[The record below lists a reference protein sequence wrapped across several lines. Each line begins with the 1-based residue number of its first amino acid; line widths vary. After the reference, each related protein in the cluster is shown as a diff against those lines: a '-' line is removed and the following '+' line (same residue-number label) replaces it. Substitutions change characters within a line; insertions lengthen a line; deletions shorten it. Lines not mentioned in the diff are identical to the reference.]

1 MYYFNS
7 FLFNNLPKLFGLSEK
22 GVSEK
27 VYEKSY
33 MYKRKV
39 DNQGNILVHDIVM
52 VCNTFHISL
61 SNFIMSAPPE
71 NLLGNRF
78 KYVIPD
84 EDFKEVRFIPE
95 NLRWLYG
102 PQGLTKIPSLAEFS
116 RQSGI
121 SVTSIVRWQNPKIGG
136 CTVNWLIGI
145 CNRFG
150 IDIDVFMEDEN
161 EKLEKYA
168 ATETE
173 ISPRVWQEISELK
186 EAIRQY
192 RQERISLLDE
202 NRKLKARIKETELVA
217 EESTEYTY
225 ADRKVREWKANWGL
239 LENFHIVVGVSRR
252 KVIQDA
258 GMQNFS
264 ELFIEGNML
273 ITSLV
278 KLCNKYHISTRHIF
292 YRDNGIVPE
301 VNVYDYYRSDNW
313 KTVVFHPEYVNDFFG
328 KESVTGINRSELL
341 ERMNISEWKLRAWR
355 KENSTM
361 RIKDMLEICNRLEVT
376 PYYLISDQNR
386 MDISFGVTSA
396 EILLEEN
403 RMLRQQV
410 IRLKEK
416 LQKKNGEGFLP
427 LDE

>member
-27 VYEKSY
+27 VYGKSY

-39 DNQGNILVHDIVM
+39 DNQDNILVHDIVM

-186 EAIRQY
+186 EAIREY

-217 EESTEYTY
+217 EEATEYTY
-225 ADRKVREWKANWGL
+225 TDRKVRDWKANWGL
-239 LENFHIVVGVSRR
+239 LENFHIVVGVARR

>member
-27 VYEKSY
+27 VYGKSY

-39 DNQGNILVHDIVM
+39 DNQDNILVHDIVM
-52 VCNTFHISL
+52 VCNAFHISL

>member
-27 VYEKSY
+27 VYGKSY

-39 DNQGNILVHDIVM
+39 DNQDNILVHDIVM

-217 EESTEYTY
+217 EEATEYTY
-225 ADRKVREWKANWGL
+225 ADRKVREWKANWRL
-239 LENFHIVVGVSRR
+239 LENFHIVVGVPRR

-341 ERMNISEWKLRAWR
+341 ERMNISEWKLRACR

-361 RIKDMLEICNRLEVT
+361 RIKDMLEICNRLEVS
-376 PYYLISDQNR
+376 PYYLISDHNR
-386 MDISFGVTSA
+386 MDLSSGMTSA

>member
-27 VYEKSY
+27 VYGKSY

-39 DNQGNILVHDIVM
+39 DNQDNILVHDIVM

-102 PQGLTKIPSLAEFS
+102 PQGLTKIPSLAGFS

>member
-27 VYEKSY
+27 VYGKSY

-39 DNQGNILVHDIVM
+39 DNQYNILVHDIVM

-186 EAIRQY
+186 EAIREY

-202 NRKLKARIKETELVA
+202 NRKLKARIKETEIVA
-217 EESTEYTY
+217 EEATEYTY
-225 ADRKVREWKANWGL
+225 TDRKVREWKANWRL

-341 ERMNISEWKLRAWR
+341 SRMEVGEWKLRAWR

-361 RIKDMLEICNRLEVT
+361 RIKDMLEICNRLEVS
-376 PYYLISDQNR
+376 PYYLISDHNR
-386 MDISFGVTSA
+386 MDLSSGMTSA

>member
-27 VYEKSY
+27 VYGKSY

-39 DNQGNILVHDIVM
+39 DNQDNILVHDIVM

-313 KTVVFHPEYVNDFFG
+313 KTVVLHPEYVNDFFG
-328 KESVTGINRSELL
+328 KESVTGINRSELI

>member
-27 VYEKSY
+27 VYGKSY

-39 DNQGNILVHDIVM
+39 DNQDNILVHDIVM

-225 ADRKVREWKANWGL
+225 ADRKVRKWKANWGL

>member
-27 VYEKSY
+27 VYGKSY

-39 DNQGNILVHDIVM
+39 DNQDNILVHDIVM

-186 EAIRQY
+186 EAIREY

-202 NRKLKARIKETELVA
+202 NRKLKARIKETALVA
-217 EESTEYTY
+217 EEATEYTY
-225 ADRKVREWKANWGL
+225 TDRKVREWKANWGL

>member
-27 VYEKSY
+27 VYGKSY

-39 DNQGNILVHDIVM
+39 DNQDNILVHDIVM

-186 EAIRQY
+186 EAIREY

-217 EESTEYTY
+217 EEATEYTY
-225 ADRKVREWKANWGL
+225 TDRKVREWKANWRL
-239 LENFHIVVGVSRR
+239 LENFHIVVGVARR

>member
-27 VYEKSY
+27 IYGKVY
-33 MYKRKV
+33 MYKRKI
-39 DNQGNILVHDIVM
+39 DNQDNILVQDIVM

-61 SNFIMSAPPE
+61 SNFIMSVPPE

>member
-27 VYEKSY
+27 VYGKSY

-39 DNQGNILVHDIVM
+39 DNQDNILVHDIVM

-173 ISPRVWQEISELK
+173 ISPRVWQEISSSK
-186 EAIRQY
+186 
-192 RQERISLLDE
+192 
-202 NRKLKARIKETELVA
+202 
-217 EESTEYTY
+217 
-225 ADRKVREWKANWGL
+225 
-239 LENFHIVVGVSRR
+239 
-252 KVIQDA
+252 
-258 GMQNFS
+258 
-264 ELFIEGNML
+264 
-273 ITSLV
+273 
-278 KLCNKYHISTRHIF
+278 
-292 YRDNGIVPE
+292 
-301 VNVYDYYRSDNW
+301 
-313 KTVVFHPEYVNDFFG
+313 
-328 KESVTGINRSELL
+328 
-341 ERMNISEWKLRAWR
+341 
-355 KENSTM
+355 
-361 RIKDMLEICNRLEVT
+361 RL
-376 PYYLISDQNR
+376 
-386 MDISFGVTSA
+386 
-396 EILLEEN
+396 
-403 RMLRQQV
+403 
-410 IRLKEK
+410 
-416 LQKKNGEGFLP
+416 
-427 LDE
+427 

>member
-7 FLFNNLPKLFGLSEK
+7 FLFNNLPKLFGLSGK
-22 GVSEK
+22 DVSEK
-27 VYEKSY
+27 VYGKSY

-39 DNQGNILVHDIVM
+39 DNQDNILVHDIVM

-341 ERMNISEWKLRAWR
+341 SRMEVGEWKLRAWR

-361 RIKDMLEICNRLEVT
+361 RIKDMLEICNRLEVS
-376 PYYLISDQNR
+376 PYYLISDHNR
-386 MDISFGVTSA
+386 MDLSSGMTSA

>member
-27 VYEKSY
+27 VYGKSY

-39 DNQGNILVHDIVM
+39 DNQDNILVHDIVM

-278 KLCNKYHISTRHIF
+278 KLCNKYNISTRHIF

>member
-27 VYEKSY
+27 VYGKSY
-33 MYKRKV
+33 MYKRKA
-39 DNQGNILVHDIVM
+39 DNQDNILVQDIVM

-202 NRKLKARIKETELVA
+202 NRKLKARINETELVA

-239 LENFHIVVGVSRR
+239 LENFHIVVGVARR

-341 ERMNISEWKLRAWR
+341 SRMEVGEWKLRAWR

>member
-27 VYEKSY
+27 VYGKSY

-39 DNQGNILVHDIVM
+39 DNQDNILVHDIVM

-102 PQGLTKIPSLAEFS
+102 PQGLTRIPSLAEFS

-121 SVTSIVRWQNPKIGG
+121 SVTSIARWQNPKIGG

>member
-27 VYEKSY
+27 VYGKSY

-39 DNQGNILVHDIVM
+39 DNQDNILVHDIVM

-258 GMQNFS
+258 GMRNFS

>member
-27 VYEKSY
+27 VYGKSY

-39 DNQGNILVHDIVM
+39 DNQDNILVHDIVM

-173 ISPRVWQEISELK
+173 ISPRVWKEISELK
-186 EAIRQY
+186 EAIREY

-217 EESTEYTY
+217 EEATEYTY
-225 ADRKVREWKANWGL
+225 TDRKVREWKANWRL
-239 LENFHIVVGVSRR
+239 LENFHIVVGVARR

-361 RIKDMLEICNRLEVT
+361 RIKDMLEICNRLEVS
-376 PYYLISDQNR
+376 PYYLISDHNC
-386 MDISFGVTSA
+386 MDLSSGMTSA

-416 LQKKNGEGFLP
+416 LQKKNGEEFLP

>member
-27 VYEKSY
+27 VYGKSY

-39 DNQGNILVHDIVM
+39 DNQYNILVHDIVM

-186 EAIRQY
+186 EAIREY

-341 ERMNISEWKLRAWR
+341 SRMEVGEWKLRTWR

-361 RIKDMLEICNRLEVT
+361 RIKDMLEICNRLEVS
-376 PYYLISDQNR
+376 PYYLISDHNR
-386 MDISFGVTSA
+386 MDLSSGMTSA

>member
-27 VYEKSY
+27 VYRKSY

-39 DNQGNILVHDIVM
+39 DNQDNILVKDIVM

-116 RQSGI
+116 RQSEI

-186 EAIRQY
+186 ETIREY
-192 RQERISLLDE
+192 RQERISLMDE
-202 NRKLKARIKETELVA
+202 NRKLKARIKEADIVA
-217 EESTEYTY
+217 EERTEYICS
-225 ADRKVREWKANWGL
+225 DRKVREWKANWGL

>member
-27 VYEKSY
+27 VYGKSY

-39 DNQGNILVHDIVM
+39 DNQDNILVHDIVM

-168 ATETE
+168 TTETE

>member
-22 GVSEK
+22 DVSEK
-27 VYEKSY
+27 VYGKSY

-39 DNQGNILVHDIVM
+39 DNQDNILVHDIVM

-341 ERMNISEWKLRAWR
+341 SRMEVGEWKLRAWR

-361 RIKDMLEICNRLEVT
+361 RIKDMLEICNRLEVS
-376 PYYLISDQNR
+376 PYYLISDHNR
-386 MDISFGVTSA
+386 MDLSSGMTSA

>member
-27 VYEKSY
+27 VYGKSY

-39 DNQGNILVHDIVM
+39 DNQDNILVHDIVM

-95 NLRWLYG
+95 NLCWLYG

>member
-39 DNQGNILVHDIVM
+39 DNQDNILVHDIVM